1 MTSDDAQICVH
12 PLQRFFRSRRTRP
25 TFEWERHQLRD
36 VLVIDHPQCQ
46 AVFSRQ
52 GAQLLHFQPRD
63 QKPWLWCAAQW
74 PQVGAIRGG
83 VPVCWPWYGRHPG
96 ENGWPAHG
104 WGRLLDWKLI
114 DSSESEA
121 GVSLHWR
128 LQLCDWQADLHAEL
142 GQGMELSLS
151 TCHEDS
157 EPCHFSHALHAY
169 WRISDVA
176 EVTLQGL
183 DGAPGYDELS
193 RQACQQHGALRVAG
207 GCQRVFEHE
216 GALQLQDPA
225 WARQLNI
232 DTGDSTN
239 TVVWHP
245 GSRPLLGV
253 CGSETTGF
261 VRVEAAS
268 GGGES
273 FSLAPGQH
281 AQLKL
286 QAQLAY

>member
-1 MTSDDAQICVH
+1 M
-12 PLQRFFRSRRTRP
+12 
-25 TFEWERHQLRD
+25 
-36 VLVIDHPQCQ
+36 
-46 AVFSRQ
+46 
-52 GAQLLHFQPRD
+52 
-63 QKPWLWCAAQW
+63 
-74 PQVGAIRGG
+74 
-83 VPVCWPWYGRHPG
+83 
-96 ENGWPAHG
+96 
-104 WGRLLDWKLI
+104 
-114 DSSESEA
+114 
-121 GVSLHWR
+121 SLHWR

-176 EVTLQGL
+176 EVALQGL

-253 CGSETTGF
+253 CGSETAGF

-268 GGGES
+268 GSGES